1 MIEVRQLVKK
11 FGKLDVL
18 KGLDLNVHKGSI
30 YGLVGANGAGKTT
43 LLKLIAG
50 IYRPDQGSIL
60 VEGQQVFENN
70 RVKENI
76 IFIPDD
82 LFYFSQYSIRET
94 ADFFRQVYPT
104 WDEDR
109 FTELT
114 EVFGIDVKRRV
125 TRLSKGMKRQVAFWL
140 ALSVKPRVL
149 ILDEPLDGLD
159 PMIRSRVKKLL
170 LADVAE
176 REMSILIS
184 SHNLRELEDICDYMG
199 ILHDGRIIIESELD
213 TLKRGISKVQTA
225 FLEGIPEE
233 LLKAENILY
242 HEKRGS
248 VHLLIMRGDEQ
259 TIKTQVQAFNPL
271 LLDVLPL
278 TFEEIFVYEM
288 GGVGYDIRNIL

>member
-11 FGKLDVL
+11 FGELDVL
-18 KGLDLNVHKGSI
+18 KGLDLNVRKGSI
-30 YGLVGANGAGKTT
+30 YGLVGSNGAGKTT
-43 LLKLIAG
+43 LLKLLAG
-50 IYRPDQGSIL
+50 VYRPDKGSII
-60 VEGQQVFENN
+60 VDGKPVFENN
-70 RVKENI
+70 QVKERI
-76 IFIPDD
+76 VFIPDE
-82 LFYFSQYSIRET
+82 LFYFNQYSIRET

-104 WDEDR
+104 WDENR
-109 FTELT
+109 FSELS

-125 TRLSKGMKRQVAFWL
+125 IKLSKGMKRQVAFWL

-159 PMIRSRVKKLL
+159 PMVRSKVKKLL
-170 LADVAE
+170 MADVAE

-199 ILHDGRIIIESELD
+199 ILHDGTIIIENELD
-213 TLKRGISKVQTA
+213 ALKNGISKVQTA
-225 FLEGIPEE
+225 FPEGLPEE
-233 LLKAENILY
+233 LLKAGNTLY

-259 TIKTQVQAFNPL
+259 DIKAQVQNHQPL

-278 TFEEIFVYEM
+278 TFEEIFIYEM
-288 GGVGYDIRNIL
+288 GGVGYDIQNIL

>member
-11 FGKLDVL
+11 FGKLEVL

-60 VEGQQVFENN
+60 VEGQQVFENY

-213 TLKRGISKVQTA
+213 TLKRGISKVQIA
-225 FLEGIPEE
+225 FSEGTPEE

-259 TIKTQVQAFNPL
+259 AIKTQVQAFNPL

>member
-11 FGKLDVL
+11 FGKLEVL

-213 TLKRGISKVQTA
+213 TLKRGISKVQIA
-225 FLEGIPEE
+225 FSEGIPEE

-259 TIKTQVQAFNPL
+259 AIKTQVQAFNPL

>member
-1 MIEVRQLVKK
+1 MIEVRQLVKR
-11 FGKLDVL
+11 FGELKVL
-18 KGLDLNVHKGSI
+18 KELDLNVHKGSI
-30 YGLVGANGAGKTT
+30 YGLVGSNGAGKTT
-43 LLKLIAG
+43 LLKLLAG
-50 IYRPDQGSIL
+50 IYRPDKGNIL
-60 VEGQQVFENN
+60 IDGQPVFENPW
-70 RVKENI
+70 VKESLV
-76 IFIPDD
+76 FIPDD
-82 LFYFSQYSIRET
+82 LFYFNQYSIRET
-94 ADFFRQVYPT
+94 ADFFRQVYST

-109 FTELT
+109 FTGLA

-125 TRLSKGMKRQVAFWL
+125 IKLSKGMKRQVSFWL
-140 ALSVKPRVL
+140 ALSVNPRVL

-159 PMIRSRVKKLL
+159 PMIRSKVKKLL

-199 ILHDGRIIIESELD
+199 ILHDGKIIVESELD
-213 TLKRGISKVQTA
+213 VLKNGINKVQIA
-225 FLEGIPEE
+225 FSEDLPEK
-233 LLKAENILY
+233 LLTAENILY

-248 VHLLIMRGDEQ
+248 VYLLIMRGDEQ
-259 TIKTQVQAFNPL
+259 DITAQVRHFQPL

>member
-1 MIEVRQLVKK
+1 MIEVRQLGKR
-11 FGKLDVL
+11 FGELEVL
-18 KGLDLNVHKGSI
+18 KGLDLNMRKGSI
-30 YGLVGANGAGKTT
+30 YGLVGSNGAGKTT
-43 LLKLIAG
+43 LLKLLAG
-50 IYRPDQGSIL
+50 IYRPDKGSIL
-60 VEGQQVFENN
+60 LDGKPVFENIQ
-70 RVKENI
+70 VKEQI
-76 IFIPDD
+76 FFIPDE
-82 LFYFSQYSIRET
+82 LFYFNQYSIRET

-104 WDEDR
+104 WDENR
-109 FTELT
+109 FTELAG
-114 EVFGIDVKRRV
+114 VFGIDVKRRV
-125 TRLSKGMKRQVAFWL
+125 TKLSKGMKRQVSFWL

-159 PMIRSRVKKLL
+159 PMIRSKVKKLL
-170 LADVAE
+170 MADVAE

-199 ILHDGRIIIESELD
+199 ILHDGAILIESELD
-213 TLKRGISKVQTA
+213 TLKSGISKVQTA
-225 FLEGIPEE
+225 FSAGLPEGMQ
-233 LLKAENILY
+233 KAENILY

-259 TIKTQVQAFNPL
+259 DIKTQVQNFQPL

>member
-11 FGKLDVL
+11 FGKLEVL

-199 ILHDGRIIIESELD
+199 IIHDGRIIIESELD
-213 TLKRGISKVQTA
+213 TLKRGISKVQIA
-225 FLEGIPEE
+225 FSEGIPEE

-259 TIKTQVQAFNPL
+259 AIKTQVQAFNPL

>member
-11 FGKLDVL
+11 FGELDVL
-18 KGLDLNVHKGSI
+18 KGLDLNVRKGSI
-30 YGLVGANGAGKTT
+30 YGLVGSNGAGKTT
-43 LLKLIAG
+43 LLKLLAG
-50 IYRPDQGSIL
+50 VYRPDKGSII
-60 VEGQQVFENN
+60 VDGKPVFENN
-70 RVKENI
+70 QVKERI
-76 IFIPDD
+76 VFIPDE
-82 LFYFSQYSIRET
+82 LFYFNQYSIRET

-104 WDEDR
+104 WDENR
-109 FTELT
+109 FSELS

-125 TRLSKGMKRQVAFWL
+125 IKLSKGMKRQVAFWL

-159 PMIRSRVKKLL
+159 PMVRSKVKKLL
-170 LADVAE
+170 MADVAE

-199 ILHDGRIIIESELD
+199 ILHDGTIIIESELD
-213 TLKRGISKVQTA
+213 ALKNGISKVQTA
-225 FLEGIPEE
+225 FPEGLPEE
-233 LLKAENILY
+233 LLKAGNTLY

-259 TIKTQVQAFNPL
+259 DIKAQVQNHQPL

-278 TFEEIFVYEM
+278 TFEEIFIYEM
-288 GGVGYDIRNIL
+288 GGVGYDIQNIL